1 MIRLMGRFMILTLA
15 AVMIAGVSVATE
27 QVRTSR
33 RPGSKSYAVAE
44 AKPDPEKDPRSGPGP
59 WNDPYDES
67 VWPNATSHA
76 NSDEWLARNH
86 DKIRKMRP
94 RVLLVNF
101 SNEHDRA
108 HLDKL
113 AADLIRALAES
124 SRYHGYDDPA
134 APSFLDYRIF
144 SFVDLRDADRKVGD
158 SRLVPL
164 KNPAATEG
172 FNFRYTALFSQD
184 FAARVGVT
192 DPKYPKKF
200 LDLKALLD
208 RGYIHE
214 VWFFTSGNEK
224 QGPHIGAF
232 EVVEQKPIYDARFR
246 KVPGRWVQAGNGGD
260 DDQPWAG
267 RSVRIGNINAS
278 RGVGC
283 FMESLAHGIEGM
295 SNSQAIPWFTHYFR
309 EYAGFDLKSR
319 YGVPFDS
326 LYAVSYGNRAIE
338 YPDARTMI
346 VTHEGK
352 PFRIENYVAAGGNAH
367 FPPNGRSH
375 YDLNNDQPVFSTIED
390 WRVGSGPEKQDV
402 AKPFTNRAFERYRAL
417 APDCMGAWLVYWRQ
431 NMPGLDNR
439 QKDDQGKPMKNWW
452 PFLFY

>member
-1 MIRLMGRFMILTLA
+1 MIRLPGRFMILTLA
-15 AVMIAGVSVATE
+15 AILLASGSVATE
-27 QVRTSR
+27 QVRKSR
-33 RPGSKSYAVAE
+33 QPRSKSAPVTKAKSAE
-44 AKPDPEKDPRSGPGP
+44 GNDPQAGPGP
-59 WNDPYDES
+59 WSDPADET
-67 VWPNATSHA
+67 VWPNAKSHA
-76 NSDEWLARNH
+76 NSDEWIARNH

-101 SNEHDRA
+101 SNAHDRA

-113 AADLIRALAES
+113 TADLFRALGES
-124 SRYHGYDDPA
+124 SRYHGYAGPA
-134 APSFLDYRIF
+134 APAFLDYQVF
-144 SFVDLRDADRKVGD
+144 KFVDLRDPDRTVGD

-164 KNPAATEG
+164 KNPAATGG
-172 FNFRYTALFSQD
+172 FNFRYAALFSQD

-192 DPKYPKKF
+192 DPKNPRRF
-200 LDLKALLD
+200 LDLKSLLD
-208 RGYIHE
+208 LGYIHE
-214 VWFFTSGNEK
+214 IWFFTSGDEK

-232 EVVEQKPIYDARFR
+232 EVVEQKPLYDDRYR

-267 RSVRIGNINAS
+267 RSVRIGNVNAS

-295 SNSQAIPWFTHYFR
+295 SNSRAIPYFTQYFR
-309 EYAGFDLKSR
+309 EYAGFDLKDR

-326 LYAVSYGNRAIE
+326 LYAVSYGDRSIE
-338 YPDARTMI
+338 YPDAGTMI
-346 VTHEGK
+346 VTHAGK

-375 YDLNNDQPVFSTIED
+375 YDLNNDRPVFSTIEG
-390 WRVGSGPEKQDV
+390 WRIGGGADNQDEV
-402 AKPFTNRAFERYRAL
+402 RPFTNRAFERYRAL

-439 QKDDQGKPMKNWW
+439 QKDAAGKPMKNWW